1 MYNTMHM
8 LVSLA
13 LSLSTA
19 SVCLCACVCCELA
32 VAMTL
37 KDSTR
42 LYAFPAKR
50 TQIQQYTHRHTLL
63 LRCNRCLVFD
73 CATVWKAQLQQ

>member
-1 MYNTMHM
+1 MHM

-13 LSLSTA
+13 LSLST
-19 SVCLCACVCCELA
+19 VCLCACVWCELA

-50 TQIQQYTHRHTLL
+50 TQIQHTHTDTHCCTG
-63 LRCNRCLVFD
+63 VIV
-73 CATVWKAQLQQ
+73 VWSLIAQPCGKLSCSSNWIYS

>member
-1 MYNTMHM
+1 MHM

-50 TQIQQYTHRHTLL
+50 TQIQNTHTHCCTG
-63 LRCNRCLVFD
+63 VIV
-73 CATVWKAQLQQ
+73 VWSLIAQPCGKLSCSSNWIYS